1 MIQEN
6 QELRD
11 LFLLAILP
19 HVVFEGW
26 SKGATAAGVSDVN
39 DFKNL
44 DKGTYELAFPG
55 GLSELAAHF
64 SDWADRRMVSEMGK
78 LDMTSLKVRE
88 RIAASVR
95 CRLKVLAPHR
105 EAVRGC
111 LTFLASP
118 LYAGMSLKCTFNT
131 VSDIW
136 YGIGDES
143 TDFNFYS
150 KRALLAPVLGS
161 TILYWLADEGDGKGD
176 FPDTW
181 AFLDR
186 RIADVLNFFQARS
199 KLETRISKLPNPFF
213 MCERFISVVRTRG

>member
-26 SKGATAAGVSDVN
+26 SKGATTAGISDVN
-39 DFKNL
+39 DLKKL

-88 RIAASVR
+88 RT
-95 CRLKVLAPHR
+95 L
-105 EAVRGC
+105 
-111 LTFLASP
+111 
-118 LYAGMSLKCTFNT
+118 
-131 VSDIW
+131 
-136 YGIGDES
+136 
-143 TDFNFYS
+143 
-150 KRALLAPVLGS
+150 
-161 TILYWLADEGDGKGD
+161 
-176 FPDTW
+176 
-181 AFLDR
+181 
-186 RIADVLNFFQARS
+186 
-199 KLETRISKLPNPFF
+199 
-213 MCERFISVVRTRG
+213 